1 MKTVT
6 TRARSRAIRAAAI
19 LGLSLVTLRCFAIEP
34 AEASLLAGPC
44 ANCHGTDGRSPGAI
58 PSLAGRPDSLLKLQ
72 LSAYRSDTPPPGTT
86 IMNRL
91 AKGYTEAELDALAI
105 YFSRIPA
112 DAPATATESVK

>member
-1 MKTVT
+1 MKTVKI
-6 TRARSRAIRAAAI
+6 RVRSRAIRVAAVV
-19 LGLSLVTLRCFAIEP
+19 GLSLVSLRCLAIEP
-34 AEASLLAGPC
+34 AEVALLAGPC

-91 AKGYTEAELDALAI
+91 AKGYSEAELEALAT
-105 YFSRIPA
+105 YFSQIPA
-112 DAPATATESVK
+112 NAPASARESAK